1 MSGVLS
7 TRVDKVC
14 CTVYKSGQGL
24 VYFLQEWS
32 RSGVLS
38 TRVDKVWCTVYK
50 SGQGGQHGLHYLGVL
65 PEAVEKR
72 RYWSSRG

>member
-38 TRVDKVWCTVYK
+38 TRVDKVWCPVFK
-50 SGQGGQHGLHYLGVL
+50 SGQGLVYCLQ
-65 PEAVEKR
+65 E
-72 RYWSSRG
+72 WSRWSTWSALLRGATRSC